1 MDVQELKN
9 NVKRV
14 YSFVFVIQ
22 MNVLTI
28 SKEQFVE
35 KVKKWVVLDSQLK
48 LVHEK
53 TKILREEKSQLNSE
67 ICQYLETNDMKY
79 KKIGIHDGE
88 LKMHEKK
95 EYSPLSFTFLEEHL
109 GKIVNDSNQLHSIL
123 EYLKE
128 QREVKMSSEIKRTYK
143 SK

>member
-1 MDVQELKN
+1 
-9 NVKRV
+9 
-14 YSFVFVIQ
+14 

>member
-1 MDVQELKN
+1 MQELKN

-48 LVHEK
+48 LIHEK

>member
-1 MDVQELKN
+1 MRKKLKN
-9 NVKRV
+9 NVKLV

>member
-1 MDVQELKN
+1 MRKELKN

-48 LVHEK
+48 LIHEK

-109 GKIVNDSNQLHSIL
+109 GKIVHDSNQLHSIL

>member
-1 MDVQELKN
+1 
-9 NVKRV
+9 
-14 YSFVFVIQ
+14 
-22 MNVLTI
+22 MNALMI

-48 LVHEK
+48 LIHEK
-53 TKILREEKSQLNSE
+53 TKTLREEKSQLNSE